1 MTRSRGTVFR
11 ALYLGLSLLLFGM
24 DRLSKSIV
32 VSRLP
37 LYESVPIIPDF
48 FHLTHVANTGALF
61 GLMAGLAAPMR
72 ALVFITIPVLAILLI
87 LAFQF
92 RTSEADFLAQ
102 SGLALILGGAMGNLY
117 DRIAYG
123 HVVDFLDFS
132 LAGHHWPAFNLA
144 DSTICLGVFT
154 LILDLFRRDR
164 RASLSPS

>member
-11 ALYLGLSLLLFGM
+11 TLYLGLSLLLFGL

-37 LYESVPIIPDF
+37 LYESVPIISDF

-72 ALVFITIPVLAILLI
+72 ALVFITIPVLAIVLI